1 MTATAIVG
9 AQWGSE
15 GKGVVAAA
23 IAPWFRAA
31 VRTGGPNA
39 GHTFVHPRTHEKHV
53 ARGIP
58 CAWINP
64 NCDLIV
70 GAGAVVDRQVVHDE
84 VADNELHPSRLVYI
98 DRHAAVVPPGAHEA
112 ESELRQR
119 IGSTAEGVGVTRIA
133 KIQRDASHPLPIL
146 AKDYT
151 WDKPFVL
158 ADTVRLIAEHLAMG
172 HEVMLEGTQ
181 GASLSLHHGEWP
193 YVTSNDTNSA
203 QMLADAGIAPGH
215 LEHVIL
221 VARSYPIRVAG
232 PSGPMGHEIDW
243 SEIPGAPEPELTT
256 VTKKQRRIATWSDET
271 FARAVMLNNP
281 CGVVLTFTDY
291 LDPDLSGETDPLA
304 VMDSEPVARLIGGIH
319 HDHRVPVIAAG
330 TGGDGFA
337 LAELGP
343 CAHGRH
349 WLRQDHDFE
358 GRGWTI
364 RMASHRI
371 G

>member
-39 GHTFVHPRTHEKHV
+39 GHTFVHAGQKHV

-64 NCDLIV
+64 NADLV
-70 GAGAVVDRQVVHDE
+70 LGAGAVLDHQLLHDE
-84 VADNELHPSRLVYI
+84 AADLELHPDRLIYV
-98 DRHAAVVPPGAHEA
+98 DHQAVVVPPGAHDA
-112 ESELRQR
+112 EQDLRER
-119 IGSTAEGVGVTRIA
+119 IGSTAEGVGIARIM
-133 KIQRDASHPLPIL
+133 KIQRDASHPIPAL
-146 AKDYT
+146 ARDYD
-151 WDKPFVL
+151 WEKPFRL
-158 ADTVRLIAEHLAMG
+158 ASTPRLLAEHLAMG

-193 YVTSNDTNSA
+193 YVTSNDTNAA
-203 QMLADAGIAPGH
+203 QMLADAGIAPAH

-243 SEIPGAPEPELTT
+243 SEIPGAPKPELTT

-281 CGVVLTFTDY
+281 CGVVLTFADY
-291 LDPDLSGETDPLA
+291 LDPDLAGETDPDL
-304 VMDSEPVARLIGGIH
+304 VMQSEPVRRLVGGIEY
-319 HDHRVPVIAAG
+319 DHRVPVIAAG
-330 TGGDGFA
+330 TGGDTFA
-337 LAELGP
+337 LAELGT
-343 CAHGRH
+343 CAHGRS
-349 WLRQDHDFE
+349 WLRQDHHGE
-358 GRGWTI
+358 GARLPARLAGHSIW
-364 RMASHRI
+364 
-371 G
+371 